1 MNAIT
6 NKDIIKFYSRKVM
19 ENEDIF
25 QKTYYFE
32 NEHRQRSGGYISLA
46 RTFLSD
52 GVSGKDDKE
61 KRFYKWLRAKEEEH
75 TIYQLRAFRYLEED
89 TKFDIFLN
97 HARLNQKWHCL
108 VSWYA
113 YTEFDGRLNDITY
126 TEPIYM
132 PDAQKTCILKPGNRC
147 PELRLWLVE
156 AAADEKNISDSDV
169 ERFMNEALTYVE
181 CRNRKKW
188 NEVWVEYRQKIE
200 RAIVL
205 ANDTTCCQ

>member
-1 MNAIT
+1 MSVIT
-6 NKDIIKFYSRKVM
+6 NKDIIKFYSRKAI
-19 ENEDIF
+19 ENEEVF
-25 QKTYYFE
+25 QKTNFFE
-32 NEHRQRSGGYISLA
+32 KEHRQRSSGYISLA
-46 RTFLSD
+46 QTFLSD
-52 GVSGKDDKE
+52 GVLGEDDND
-61 KRFYKWLRAKEEEH
+61 KRFYKWLRAKEEEQ
-75 TIYQLRAFRYLEED
+75 TIYQLRALRYLEKD
-89 TKFDIFLN
+89 AKFDIFLK
-97 HARLNQKWHCL
+97 HSRLNQKWHCL

-132 PDAQKTCILKPGNRC
+132 PDAQKTCVLKTGIIC

-156 AAADEKNISDSDV
+156 AASDENNISGSDV

-200 RAIVL
+200 RVIAV
-205 ANDTTCCQ
+205 ANDATCRQ